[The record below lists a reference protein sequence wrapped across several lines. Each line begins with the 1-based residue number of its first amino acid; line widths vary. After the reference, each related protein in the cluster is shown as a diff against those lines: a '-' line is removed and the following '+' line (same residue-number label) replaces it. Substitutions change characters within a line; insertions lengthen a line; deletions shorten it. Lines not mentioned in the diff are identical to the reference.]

1 MRAPGFYYRR
11 PGLAAFVLLPFA
23 MIYGAVAAWLMGRPG
38 ARAAVPVICIGNPT
52 LGGAGKTPTAIAIA
66 QLLSAMGERP
76 AFLSRGYRGSNA
88 GPVLV
93 DPAKH
98 DARAVG
104 DEPLLLADAFPTV
117 VARNRAA
124 GAALA
129 SAQGASVIVMDDG
142 FQNPSL
148 SKDLSLLVID
158 AATGIGNGDVFPAGP
173 LRAPLHAQ
181 LAFAHG
187 VVRVGRGEASS
198 FVEEQAKAEGL
209 EVFAAELTPDP
220 QVAAQM
226 KGRKLLAFAG
236 IGHPQKFFATLRSLG
251 AVVSEARGFADHHRY
266 GAAEA
271 RELLE
276 IAKAGGLMLVSTE
289 KDLAR
294 MKGDAA
300 LNELAAQSTAL
311 PVRLQFEDEE
321 SVRELLRRALK
332 QRRG

>member
-11 PGLAAFVLLPFA
+11 PGLAAFLLLPFA
-23 MIYGAVAAWLMGRPG
+23 MIYGAAAAWLMGRPG
-38 ARAAVPVICIGNPT
+38 ARARVPVICIGNPT
-52 LGGAGKTPTAIAIA
+52 LGGAGKTPAAMAVA
-66 QLLSAMGERP
+66 QLLAAMGERP
-76 AFLSRGYRGSNA
+76 VFLSRGYGGSNRR
-88 GPVLV
+88 PMLV
-93 DPAKH
+93 DLAMH
-98 DARAVG
+98 TAREVG
-104 DEPLLLADAFPTV
+104 DEPLLLAGEFPTV
-117 VARNRAA
+117 VARDRAA

-129 SAQGASVIVMDDG
+129 SAHGASVIVMDDG

-148 SKDLSLLVID
+148 SKDLSLLVVD

-198 FVEEQAKAEGL
+198 FVEEQAKAAGL
-209 EVFAAELTPDP
+209 KIIAADLAPDT
-220 QVAAQM
+220 QVAAKL
-226 KGRKLLAFAG
+226 KGRNLLAFAG

-251 AVVSEARGFADHHRY
+251 AVVSEAREFADHHCY
-266 GAAEA
+266 SASDA
-271 RELLE
+271 RELIE
-276 IAKAGGLMLVSTE
+276 AAKGKGLALATTE

-294 MKGDAA
+294 MKGDTA

-311 PVRLQFEDEE
+311 PVRLLFEDEE

>member
-1 MRAPGFYYRR
+1 MRAPGFYYRG

-23 MIYGAVAAWLMGRPG
+23 MIYGAAAAWLMGRPG

-76 AFLSRGYRGSNA
+76 AFLSRGYGGSNA
-88 GPVLV
+88 GPALV

-104 DEPLLLADAFPTV
+104 DEPLLLAGAFPTV

-148 SKDLSLLVID
+148 SKDLSLLVVD

-173 LRAPLHAQ
+173 LRAPLQAQ
-181 LAFAHG
+181 LAVAHG

-198 FVEEQAKAEGL
+198 FVEEQAIAEGL

-220 QVAAQM
+220 QAAAQI

-271 RELLE
+271 RELLQT
-276 IAKAGGLMLVSTE
+276 AKAGGLMLVSTE

-300 LNELAAQSTAL
+300 LSELAAQSTAL

-332 QRRG
+332 QRRR

>member
-11 PGLAAFVLLPFA
+11 PGLAAFILLPFA
-23 MIYGAVAAWLMGRPG
+23 MIYGAVAGWLMGRPG
-38 ARAAVPVICIGNPT
+38 ARAAVPVICVGNPT

-66 QLLSAMGERP
+66 KLLAAMGERP
-76 AFLSRGYRGSNA
+76 VFLSRGYRGSNR
-88 GPVLV
+88 GPVVV

-98 DARAVG
+98 DAREVG
-104 DEPLLLADAFPTV
+104 DEPLLLAGAFPTV
-117 VARNRAA
+117 VARDRAA

-148 SKDLSLLVID
+148 SKDLSLLVVD

-187 VVRVGRGEASS
+187 LVRVGRGEASS
-198 FVEEQAKAEGL
+198 FVESQARAAGL
-209 EVFAAELTPDP
+209 KIFAADLAPDAA
-220 QVAAQM
+220 VAANL

-236 IGHPQKFFATLRSLG
+236 IGHPQKFFSTLRSLG
-251 AVVSEARGFADHHRY
+251 AVVSDAREFADHHRY

-276 IAKAGGLMLVSTE
+276 TAKARGLMLVSTE

-294 MKGDAA
+294 MQGDAA
-300 LNELAAQSTAL
+300 LNELAAQSIAL
-311 PVRLQFEDEE
+311 PVRLQFENEE
-321 SVRELLRRALK
+321 SVQELLRRALK

>member
-11 PGLAAFVLLPFA
+11 PGLAAFILLPFA

-66 QLLSAMGERP
+66 KLLAAMGERP

-104 DEPLLLADAFPTV
+104 DEPLLLAGAFPTV

-142 FQNPSL
+142 FQSPSL

>member
-11 PGLAAFVLLPFA
+11 PGLAAFLLLPFA
-23 MIYGAVAAWLMGRPG
+23 MIYGAAAGWLMGRPG
-38 ARAAVPVICIGNPT
+38 ARARVPVICVGNPT
-52 LGGAGKTPTAIAIA
+52 LGGAGKTPTALAIA
-66 QLLSAMGERP
+66 RLLAAMGERP
-76 AFLSRGYRGSNA
+76 VFLSRGYGGSNRR
-88 GPVLV
+88 PMLV
-93 DPAKH
+93 DLAMH
-98 DARAVG
+98 TAREVG
-104 DEPLLLADAFPTV
+104 DEPLLLAGEFPTV
-117 VARNRAA
+117 VARDRAA

-148 SKDLSLLVID
+148 SKDLSLLVVD

-198 FVEEQAKAEGL
+198 FVEEQAKTAGL
-209 EVFAAELTPDP
+209 KIIAADLAPDT
-220 QVAAQM
+220 QVAAKL
-226 KGRKLLAFAG
+226 KGRNLLAFAG

-251 AVVSEARGFADHHRY
+251 AVVSVAREFADHHRY
-266 GAAEA
+266 SASDA
-271 RELLE
+271 RELIE
-276 IAKAGGLMLVSTE
+276 VAKEKELTLATTE

-300 LNELAAQSTAL
+300 LDELAAQSTAL
-311 PVRLQFEDEE
+311 PVRLEFEDGE
-321 SVRELLRRALK
+321 SVRKLLGRALK

>member
-11 PGLAAFVLLPFA
+11 PGLAAFILLPFA

-66 QLLSAMGERP
+66 KLLAAMGERP

-104 DEPLLLADAFPTV
+104 DEPLLLAGAFPTV